1 MKECK
6 KGGGMNNLFIK
17 GFSID
22 WNRIDDES
30 YVREIEA
37 IRTLDRLVL
46 RRPMRNYMGKAL

>member
-1 MKECK
+1 
-6 KGGGMNNLFIK
+6 MNDLFIK

-37 IRTLDRLVL
+37 IRTIDRLVL
-46 RRPMRNYMGKAL
+46 RRPMRNHMGKAL